1 MSLGYGGFADL
12 QQSDDTMVIYLY
24 CCYNVDNDEYK
35 HFQQLEDGELYIDR
49 DAFVE
54 PEIHEKIRKTAS
66 GRKRTITKRVPIDFD
81 LIELLES
88 GKITVSNAGGTWQT
102 TNDGIDIIAVKLLR
116 KIFNEY
122 QKTGDIPKRVGF
134 YC

>member
-1 MSLGYGGFADL
+1 MSLGYGGYADI

-24 CCYNVDNDEYK
+24 CCYNVDNDDYK

-54 PEIHEKIRKTAS
+54 PEIHEKIQKTAS
-66 GRKRTITKRVPIDFD
+66 GRKRIINKRVPREIPLENLIDR
-81 LIELLES
+81 
-88 GKITVSNAGGTWQT
+88 GKINVLNASGTWQT
-102 TNDGIDIIAVKLLR
+102 TYGGIDIIAIKLLI
-116 KIFNEY
+116 KIFDEY
-122 QKTGDIPKRVGF
+122 QKTGDIPKRVAF

>member
-66 GRKRTITKRVPIDFD
+66 GRKRNITKRVPIDFD
-81 LIELLES
+81 LIELLDQA
-88 GKITVSNAGGTWQT
+88 KLQYQTQAGHGRLQT
-102 TNDGIDIIAVKLLR
+102 TELILL
-116 KIFNEY
+116 
-122 QKTGDIPKRVGF
+122 QLS
-134 YC
+134 C